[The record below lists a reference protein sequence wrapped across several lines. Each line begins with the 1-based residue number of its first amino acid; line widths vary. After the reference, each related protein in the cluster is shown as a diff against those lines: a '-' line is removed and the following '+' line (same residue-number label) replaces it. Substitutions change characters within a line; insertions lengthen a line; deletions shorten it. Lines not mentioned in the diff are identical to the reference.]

1 MVEFKNANSEL
12 KPNVLEILEW
22 MIDKDL
28 ISVRI
33 DKDNDKAI
41 IYVPYMETKI
51 EYL

>member
-22 MIDKDL
+22 MINKDL

-33 DKDNDKAI
+33 DTDNGKAI
-41 IYVPYMETKI
+41 IYVPYMESKI
-51 EYL
+51 DWV